1 MTARWRPPAV
11 ELHAAFPT
19 MGAMPHTFDTD
30 PPPHPSGVDYESS
43 PLDRN
48 TYVTAIIHLYRGE
61 MARANAWRQ
70 RLDQTTNWAIFTT
83 ATALGFAFN
92 DQGHSHFSLQFANLL
107 LLTLLQLE
115 ARRFRFFDVWRARVR
130 KIEENFYGPIL
141 RRDPESPE
149 AHWGELVARDLLAP
163 RFKITRFAAVRA
175 RLVRNYW
182 AIYAV
187 LLVTWVVHVLTH
199 PKPAQSW
206 EEIRAHLSGGLV
218 PWWVPVA
225 CVSTVLVGLVATVVF
240 APRSPE
246 SEREY
251 WSDRSEDSSEL
262 DLIDV

>member
-1 MTARWRPPAV
+1 MLSAMTLF
-11 ELHAAFPT
+11 E
-19 MGAMPHTFDTD
+19 
-30 PPPHPSGVDYESS
+30 HPDYEST
-43 PLDRN
+43 PLSRQE
-48 TYVTAIIHLYRGE
+48 YIAAIVHLYRGE
-61 MARANAWRQ
+61 LHRANSWRI
-70 RLDQTTNWAIFTT
+70 RLDQTTNWAVLTT
-83 ATALGFAFN
+83 AGLLTFSFG
-92 DQGHSHFSLQFANLL
+92 DGTHSQWVIVIGMGLITLL
-107 LLTLLQLE
+107 LFFE

-141 RRDPESPE
+141 RRDPASPE

-187 LLVTWVVHVLTH
+187 LFVTWVVHVLTH
-199 PKPAQSW
+199 PQPAQSW
-206 EEIRAHLSGGLV
+206 DEIRAHLSGGLV

-225 CVSTVLVGLVATVVF
+225 CVSTVILGLVATYVF

-251 WSDRSEDSSEL
+251 WSDRSDDSSEL
-262 DLIDV
+262 DLIDG